1 MKQDALE
8 ATVRRA
14 LSGRRLVWF
23 GTRGDDVES
32 LTALP
37 ELQAV
42 FTVVNR
48 YSRRS
53 QVMSRAFEDDLGRR
67 VDLDA
72 HDIDDDSA
80 RLPWESS
87 GGLFCTRCHVPV
99 L

>member
-37 ELQAV
+37 GQAG

-53 QVMSRAFEDDLGRR
+53 QVMSRRSR
-67 VDLDA
+67 MTWVD
-72 HDIDDDSA
+72 
-80 RLPWESS
+80 
-87 GGLFCTRCHVPV
+87 G
-99 L
+99 